1 MTIYLDNAAT
11 SFPKPQSVYREM
23 EKVMRYC
30 ANPGRSGHRMALE
43 SGRMIHRTRELIAKL
58 FGIENTLR
66 IILTHNGTEA
76 LNLGIKGYL
85 RPGDHVVTTSMEHN
99 SVLRPLRSLEDDGII
114 DVTLIE
120 GDDQGRIKVEDVERG
135 IRKNTRLIITTHA
148 SNVTGTLLPIKE
160 IGDLADSYGIT
171 YMVDAA
177 QSAGTYEIPINK
189 WKIDLL
195 AFPGHKGLL
204 GPQGTGALYVREG
217 IRLKPLWEGGTG
229 SQSESLIQP
238 QLLPDRF
245 ESGTHNTIGLG
256 GLGAG
261 IQFILEEGLDT
272 IRRHEEKLTQR
283 LLDGLMGIKG
293 VRVFGPGNIKEQA
306 GVVSFLIQ
314 GLDCSE
320 LSFMLDNNYDIASR
334 SGLHCAPLAHRTIGT
349 FETGTVRLSV
359 GYFNRMWEIDR
370 AIEAIE
376 EISRFAR

>member
-1 MTIYLDNAAT
+1 
-11 SFPKPQSVYREM
+11 
-23 EKVMRYC
+23 
-30 ANPGRSGHRMALE
+30 MALE

-177 QSAGTYEIPINK
+177 QSAGAYEIPINK

-245 ESGTHNTIGLG
+245 EMGPIIPLAL

-272 IRRHEEKLTQR
+272 IRRLR
-283 LLDGLMGIKG
+283 RNLLKGVRWLDGIKG
-293 VRVFGPGNIKEQA
+293 VESWTWEHQGA
-306 GVVSFLIQ
+306 GRGGVLLIQ
-314 GLDCSE
+314 GWTAQNLALCWTTTMILPPVWDCIVHP
-320 LSFMLDNNYDIASR
+320 LPIA
-334 SGLHCAPLAHRTIGT
+334 P
-349 FETGTVRLSV
+349 
-359 GYFNRMWEIDR
+359 
-370 AIEAIE
+370 
-376 EISRFAR
+376 

>member
-1 MTIYLDNAAT
+1 MEGWFNLRRT
-11 SFPKPQSVYREM
+11 SGLS
-23 EKVMRYC
+23 
-30 ANPGRSGHRMALE
+30 L
-43 SGRMIHRTRELIAKL
+43 IHI
-58 FGIENTLR
+58 
-66 IILTHNGTEA
+66 
-76 LNLGIKGYL
+76 
-85 RPGDHVVTTSMEHN
+85 
-99 SVLRPLRSLEDDGII
+99 
-114 DVTLIE
+114 
-120 GDDQGRIKVEDVERG
+120 
-135 IRKNTRLIITTHA
+135 
-148 SNVTGTLLPIKE
+148 
-160 IGDLADSYGIT
+160 
-171 YMVDAA
+171 
-177 QSAGTYEIPINK
+177 
-189 WKIDLL
+189 
-195 AFPGHKGLL
+195 LL

-359 GYFNRMWEIDR
+359 GYFNRMREIDR